1 MKKKLLCVL
10 VLFLCLVLTGCG
22 NRMDQDEIDRIGNM
36 VNGG

>member
-1 MKKKLLCVL
+1 MKKKVFVVL
-10 VLFLCLVLTGCG
+10 ILFLCLILTGCG